1 MRRIGA
7 SANKEKI
14 AADEALKNEIADLKK
29 ENKQLKAEIKKLK
42 ESVIQ

>member
-7 SANKEKI
+7 SANKEKVTS
-14 AADEALKNEIADLKK
+14 DEVLQKEIAELKK

-42 ESVIQ
+42 ESVVQ

>member
-1 MRRIGA
+1 MRRVGA

-14 AADEALKNEIADLKK
+14 AADEILKNEIAELKK

-42 ESVIQ
+42 ESAVQ

>member
-14 AADEALKNEIADLKK
+14 AVDEALKGEIAELKK

-42 ESVIQ
+42 ESGIQ